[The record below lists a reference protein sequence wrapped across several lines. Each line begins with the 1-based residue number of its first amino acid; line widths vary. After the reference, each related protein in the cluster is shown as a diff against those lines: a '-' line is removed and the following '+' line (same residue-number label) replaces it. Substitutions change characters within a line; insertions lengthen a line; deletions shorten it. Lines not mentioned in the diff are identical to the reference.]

1 MLRGFPRTGNLAA
14 MASANRAPGAPR
26 RGGVRRG
33 FWLLLIALSLTG
45 STASALLIG
54 AEDDDAKA
62 GKLAE
67 AAPADAAKSKSA
79 RGGEP
84 ADAMPAPQAH
94 GNLIR
99 ISLPITDDVEAKVR
113 SGVTRLLGNLPA
125 GGPRPILIL
134 ELDVGQTK
142 DGIGSRFSRA
152 MDLAKYLISS
162 DMARVK
168 TVAYIPKTIRGHAV
182 LVAMACEEIVM
193 APGAEIGDAGT
204 DEEVIGPTI
213 RSGYKEISDA
223 RSTIPAAIAL
233 GMLDRN
239 LKVLKVTTEVGT
251 EYVTQDGL
259 AELEKR
265 RLVEKKV
272 ELSPRPLL
280 VDAERARTD
289 LGFVSYLVDGPQ
301 EVAQALHLPV
311 SAMQDNPALLGGWR
325 PVQVNIKKPITAK
338 DINIVQR
345 KIEDQIR
352 EKDVNFIVLWI
363 DSSGGSYI
371 DSLRLAAFLSRQD
384 SSRIRTVAYVPDHAR
399 GDAALIALA
408 CDQIV
413 MRPDAVIG
421 GEGADALKDDQQ
433 VTLAVRSVRDAIK
446 EDKSRSW
453 SVPAAMVD
461 PKLKV
466 YRYTQKATGLTAYF
480 CEEEAGQQ
488 ADPGSWIKGELVTPD
503 KGLLELSGRKA
514 EQLGL
519 AWKLVENFNE
529 FKQAYGLERD
539 PGLVEPGWADHLITA
554 LASDGARMFLLILG
568 FAGLYLEVNTPGIGI
583 GSFVALIAFLLYFWA
598 QHLQGTAE
606 VLEVMLFLAGMVC
619 IALEIFVIPGFGIF
633 GLGGGLLI
641 ISSLILASQTFI
653 IPANGYQLEQMRNT
667 FVVLG
672 GAAAGTVALGAAI
685 RRFLPHTPVLNR
697 MMLAPPTNEERELLA
712 QRESLV
718 DFQHLLGQQGV
729 ASTPLILSGKAR
741 FGDQLVD
748 VIADGE
754 PIERGMPVVVVD
766 VSGSRVVVRTASTA

>member
-1 MLRGFPRTGNLAA
+1 M
-14 MASANRAPGAPR
+14 R
-26 RGGVRRG
+26 RI
-33 FWLLLIALSLTG
+33 FWLCLVALGLSSGAAQT
-45 STASALLIG
+45 LLIG
-54 AEDDDAKA
+54 RAEDNPQPGKPSEQPAATTGKNDQPA
-62 GKLAE
+62 G
-67 AAPADAAKSKSA
+67 PVQ
-79 RGGEP
+79 
-84 ADAMPAPQAH
+84 QAH

-99 ISLPITDDVEAKVR
+99 INLPITDDVEAKVR
-113 SGVTRLLGNLPA
+113 AGVTRLLGTVPP
-125 GGPRPILIL
+125 GGPRPVLIL
-134 ELDVGQTK
+134 ELFTGQTE
-142 DGIGSRFSRA
+142 GGVGSKFSRA
-152 MDLAKYLISS
+152 MDLAKYLTSS

-168 TVAYIPKTIRGHAV
+168 TVAYIPKTIKGHAV

-193 APGAEIGDAGT
+193 APDAEIGDAGI
-204 DEEVIGPTI
+204 DEQVIGPTI

-223 RSTIPAAIAL
+223 RSTIPSAIAL
-233 GMLDRN
+233 GMLDRD

-251 EYVTQDGL
+251 EYVLEDGL

-265 RLVEKKV
+265 RLVQSIE
-272 ELSPRPLL
+272 ELRPRPLL
-280 VDAERARTD
+280 VDGQRARQD
-289 LGFVSYLVDGPQ
+289 LGFVSYLVSGPQ
-301 EVAQALHLPV
+301 EVAQALHLPLT
-311 SAMQDNPALLGGWR
+311 AMQDNPALAGGWR
-325 PVQVNIKKPITAK
+325 PVQVNIKRPITTK

-352 EKDVNFIVLWI
+352 DNDVNFVVLWI

-384 SSRIRTVAYVPDHAR
+384 PARVRTVAFIPDHAR

-421 GEGADALKDDQQ
+421 GDGADALRNEKDIE
-433 VTLAVRSVRDAIK
+433 LAVRSVRDAIK
-446 EDKSRSW
+446 EDKLRSW

-461 PKLKV
+461 PQLKV

-480 CEEEAGQQ
+480 CEEEAAQQ
-488 ADPGSWIKGELVTPD
+488 ADPGSWIKGDLVTSD
-503 KGLLELSGRKA
+503 NGLLRLDGRKA

-519 AWKLVENFNE
+519 AWKLVDNFNE
-529 FKQAYGLERD
+529 FKQAYGLEKD

-583 GSFVALIAFLLYFWA
+583 GSFVALLAFLLYFWA

-619 IALEIFVIPGFGIF
+619 VALEIFVIPGFGIF

-672 GAAAGTVALGAAI
+672 GSAAGTVVLGAVI

-697 MMLAPPTNEERELLA
+697 MMLAPPTGEERELLA
-712 QRESLV
+712 QRESLISL
-718 DFQHLLGQQGV
+718 DHLLGQHGV

-754 PIERGMPVVVVD
+754 PIDRGMPVIVTD
-766 VSGSRVVVRTASTA
+766 VSGSRVVVRPAREA